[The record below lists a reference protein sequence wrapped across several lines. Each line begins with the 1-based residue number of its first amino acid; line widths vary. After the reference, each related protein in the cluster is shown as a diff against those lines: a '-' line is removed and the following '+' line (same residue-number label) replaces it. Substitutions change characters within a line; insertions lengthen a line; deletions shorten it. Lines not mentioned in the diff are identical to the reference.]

1 MLLMQSFAALGIQ
14 LINIGSAALFFL
26 NAVPVLAALLL
37 NPLLSSNPNEIS
49 MATYFLGQIFP
60 LLTSS
65 LLTIPTLE
73 VFVPL
78 VSIPRLSLTSSS
90 DTPNRQGE
98 LVVTHLPIT

>member
-1 MLLMQSFAALGIQ
+1 MQSFAALGIQ

-26 NAVPVLAALLL
+26 NAVPVLVALLL
-37 NPLLSSNPNEIS
+37 NPLFSSNPSEIS

-78 VSIPRLSLTSSS
+78 VSTLCACLTSISHTLS
-90 DTPNRQGE
+90 RLEE
-98 LVVTHLPIT
+98 LVGTHQLIT